1 MKKSICLS
9 MVLLTLLCLIGC
21 KEITTAPDEGAF
33 EGIASPL
40 METDVE
46 SIEVAGSTV
55 YILPDKSEVD
65 LDAFTASFDAD
76 VIPNHETAVLVAKQ
90 IFDGT
95 KIGTK
100 KRFEG
105 FVPTISTYYEKSDM
119 WVVTFTKPID
129 LSGNKIPEIGEEIC
143 IALQKSD
150 GRVLKIWLVL
160 G

>member
-1 MKKSICLS
+1 MKKTICLFV
-9 MVLLTLLCLIGC
+9 VLLTLLCLIGC
-21 KEITTAPDEGAF
+21 KKKATAPEEDVF
-33 EGIASPL
+33 EGIESPL
-40 METDVE
+40 METDVD

-55 YILPDKSEVD
+55 YVRSRNWEINYD
-65 LDAFTASFDAD
+65 LDDKTGAFDGDA
-76 VIPNHETAVLVAKQ
+76 IPNHETAILVAKQ

-95 KIGTK
+95 KIGTQ

-105 FVPTISTYYEKSDM
+105 FVPTISTYYEKSEI
-119 WVVTFTKPID
+119 WVVTFTKPFD
-129 LSGNKIPEIGEEIC
+129 RSSGDIGEEIC

>member
-1 MKKSICLS
+1 MKKIICLF

-21 KEITTAPDEGAF
+21 KKSATVPEEGAF
-33 EGIASPL
+33 EGIESPL
-40 METDVE
+40 METDVD
-46 SIEVAGSTV
+46 SIEVAGYTV
-55 YILPDKSEVD
+55 YVQSHNMKID
-65 LDAFTASFDAD
+65 LDAKTATFDGD

-95 KIGTK
+95 KIGTQ

-105 FVPTISTYYEKSDM
+105 FVPTISTYHAKSDM
-119 WVVTFTKPID
+119 WVVTFTKPFD
-129 LSGNKIPEIGEEIC
+129 RSSGDIGEEIC

>member
-1 MKKSICLS
+1 MKKTCLF

-21 KEITTAPDEGAF
+21 KKNATVPEEGAF
-33 EGIASPL
+33 DGIESPL
-40 METDVE
+40 METDVD

-55 YILPDKSEVD
+55 YILPDKTEVD
-65 LDAFTASFDAD
+65 LDAFTATFDGD
-76 VIPNHETAVLVAKQ
+76 VIPNYETAILVAKQ

-105 FVPTISTYYEKSDM
+105 FVPTIATYYEKSDM
-119 WVVTFTKPID
+119 WVVAFTKPFD
-129 LSGNKIPEIGEEIC
+129 RSSGDIGEEIC
-143 IALQKSD
+143 MALQKSD